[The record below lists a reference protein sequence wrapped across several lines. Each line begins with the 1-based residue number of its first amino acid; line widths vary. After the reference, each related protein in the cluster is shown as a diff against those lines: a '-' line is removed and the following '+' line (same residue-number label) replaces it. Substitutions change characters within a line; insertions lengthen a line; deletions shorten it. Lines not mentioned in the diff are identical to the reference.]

1 MMLELHNVTIGQQI
15 QHLSLTVNDGE
26 LLTIS
31 GSKGSGKTTL
41 LRAILGFLPLDEGH
55 ISIDGELLTPQSA
68 PYFRR
73 QIAYVP
79 QQLSMPDGC
88 RLEGFERWAQMP
100 AEERYLFILIRA
112 MQSKKSLV
120 LVDEP
125 AVDLTIENAMLV
137 DQILRDAPKQGM
149 TILAVNDR
157 IDDNQVKL

>member
-1 MMLELHNVTIGQQI
+1 
-15 QHLSLTVNDGE
+15 
-26 LLTIS
+26 
-31 GSKGSGKTTL
+31 
-41 LRAILGFLPLDEGH
+41 
-55 ISIDGELLTPQSA
+55 
-68 PYFRR
+68 
-73 QIAYVP
+73 
-79 QQLSMPDGC
+79 
-88 RLEGFERWAQMP
+88 
-100 AEERYLFILIRA
+100 